1 MTMARGPF
9 TSYAWRIMRW
19 LWLLPPLLTIACSAS
34 QPMPS
39 AETPA
44 SVWRAPPPAAQP
56 MAPMAAQPAKA
67 PLRDRRGTSATG
79 AAVPEASA
87 PPMTPERLATTMVA
101 ALDRTA
107 SQEAEERRRKSAED
121 EARWRSAL
129 DGLGRGFDGGFGV
142 GGLGGLGTRGGS
154 VGNGSGLGLG
164 GFGTRGSGR
173 GGSAAVRGGGAVAPK
188 PPPAQPPKAPA
199 KTPAK
204 R

>member
-1 MTMARGPF
+1 
-9 TSYAWRIMRW
+9 
-19 LWLLPPLLTIACSAS
+19 
-34 QPMPS
+34 
-39 AETPA
+39 
-44 SVWRAPPPAAQP
+44 
-56 MAPMAAQPAKA
+56 
-67 PLRDRRGTSATG
+67 
-79 AAVPEASA
+79 
-87 PPMTPERLATTMVA
+87 MTPERLATTMVA

-121 EARWRSAL
+121 EARWRSTL
-129 DGLGRGFDGGFGV
+129 DGLGRGFDGAFGV

-173 GGSAAVRGGGAVAPK
+173 GGGAAVRGGAAVAPK
-188 PPPAQPPKAPA
+188 PPKAQPPKAPA